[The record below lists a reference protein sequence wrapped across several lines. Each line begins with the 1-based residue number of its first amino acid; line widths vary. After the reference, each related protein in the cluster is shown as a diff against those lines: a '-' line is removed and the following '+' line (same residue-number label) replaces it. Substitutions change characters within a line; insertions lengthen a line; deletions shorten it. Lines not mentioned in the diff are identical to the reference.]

1 MINPVDKSLNIG
13 SSQSIQE
20 NEKKKKEIKKQ
31 TVDSANISVE
41 AKNTYSQKQ
50 QNLQQLA
57 EKGLDINVLMKVDA
71 LEPLLRQDKITQV
84 QKLLLE
90 NHYQDKGKDIVNKI
104 VEELFG

>member
-31 TVDSANISVE
+31 TADSANISVE
-41 AKNTYSQKQ
+41 AKKTYSQKQ

-57 EKGLDINVLMKVDA
+57 ENGLDINVLMKVDA
-71 LEPLLRQDKITQV
+71 LEPLLRQDRITQV
-84 QKLLLE
+84 QKRLLE

-104 VEELFG
+104 VEELIG